1 MCISLEQMHSLA
13 RKLRG
18 MIRREMVEPASQLM
32 NLYEAAER
40 LGCFGKRRFADVWA
54 RIPIFYDSKREFER
68 NCSGKGDGFVFGQLK
83 VLRIKYYKYIIINKK
98 CILLFLFCRNRNL
111 FISLVI
117 EAKDVFQDLENFLNE
132 NYSNLLE
139 TQRDDLISNKI
150 SIDQC
155 SIKIR
160 II

>member
-1 MCISLEQMHSLA
+1 M
-13 RKLRG
+13 
-18 MIRREMVEPASQLM
+18 
-32 NLYEAAER
+32 
-40 LGCFGKRRFADVWA
+40 
-54 RIPIFYDSKREFER
+54 
-68 NCSGKGDGFVFGQLK
+68 FVQLK

-139 TQRDDLISNKI
+139 TQRDELISNKI
-150 SIDQC
+150 SIDEC
-155 SIKIR
+155 SIKIIVYR